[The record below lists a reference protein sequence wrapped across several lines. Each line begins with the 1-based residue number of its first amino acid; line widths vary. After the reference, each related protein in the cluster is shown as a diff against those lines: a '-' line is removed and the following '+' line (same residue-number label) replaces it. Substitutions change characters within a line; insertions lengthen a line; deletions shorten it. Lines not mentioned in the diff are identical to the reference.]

1 MSLGKNLKCSG
12 CQRLWKK
19 LIRGDNVIGHMFVLK
34 VFFPKTALVWVIQAG
49 LFMWRVSMIILT
61 LQCSISRSA
70 QFRAIIMNCGVSY
83 PCIPLPFISFGFGR
97 GFRYEKR
104 STYKRMCAC
113 RVPRFVLAFWN
124 FHKKYQIATFSTEA
138 NALHRRGWVKAGP
151 GCRRGGE
158 GEG

>member
-1 MSLGKNLKCSG
+1 M
-12 CQRLWKK
+12 
-19 LIRGDNVIGHMFVLK
+19 IGHMFVLK

-113 RVPRFVLAFWN
+113 RVPRFVLAF
-124 FHKKYQIATFSTEA
+124 
-138 NALHRRGWVKAGP
+138 
-151 GCRRGGE
+151 
-158 GEG
+158 